1 MQRILAA
8 LRGLTDQSLKNT
20 LVIIAPSQ
28 VLVRR

>member
-8 LRGLTDQSLKNT
+8 LRRLAGQSLQDA
-20 LVIIAPSQ
+20 LVIVEPSQ